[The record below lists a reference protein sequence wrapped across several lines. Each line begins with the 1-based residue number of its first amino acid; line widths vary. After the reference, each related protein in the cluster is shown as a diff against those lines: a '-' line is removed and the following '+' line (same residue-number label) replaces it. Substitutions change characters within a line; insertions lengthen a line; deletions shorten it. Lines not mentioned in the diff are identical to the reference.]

1 MQKILDCLDKTSGQQ
16 SKDVVAQ
23 VAGEG
28 ADDAAK
34 SKVLVDLNFL
44 ITEGYI
50 AKLHDGRLFAQP
62 ILSSQAKAKE
72 EAENEDSSEETK

>member
-1 MQKILDCLDKTSGQQ
+1 M
-16 SKDVVAQ
+16 VAH
-23 VAGEG
+23 VSGEG

-34 SKVLVDLNFL
+34 SKVLADLNFL

-62 ILSSQAKAKE
+62 VLSSQAKAKE
-72 EAENEDSSEETK
+72 EAENEDTAEETN